1 MSTLK
6 ADTIVAADG
15 SSPVTLTKQSAAK
28 AFVNFDGSGTAS
40 ITKSLNYSS
49 ITDNATGNYT
59 FAFTSNFDDANY
71 IEVSGGSADDGTA
84 NNLILLVG
92 AYRGTSPTT
101 SQLRIQTSYISSGAY
116 TDLDAQRPCSTQF
129 GDLA

>member
-6 ADTIVAADG
+6 ADTIVASDG

-28 AFVNFDGSGTAS
+28 AFVNFDGIGTAS

-49 ITDNATGNYT
+49 ITDNSVGNYT
-59 FAFTSNFDDANY
+59 FAFVNSFSDADY
-71 IEVSGGSADDGTA
+71 IEVSGGGQDDSTA

-101 SQLRIQTSYISSGAY
+101 SQLRIQTSYIASGAY
-116 TDLDAQRPCSTQF
+116 TDLDGQRPCSTQF

>member
-6 ADTIVAADG
+6 ADTIVASDG
-15 SSPVTLTKQSAAK
+15 TSPATLTKQSAAK

-71 IEVSGGSADDGTA
+71 IEVSGGGADDSTA

-101 SQLRIQTSYISSGAY
+101 SQLRIQTSYITSGVY
-116 TDLDAQRPCSTQF
+116 SDLDGQRPCSTQF

>member
-1 MSTLK
+1 MSK
-6 ADTIVAADG
+6 AAELAEFGGGISGGTDAVSG
-15 SSPVTLTKQSAAK
+15 VAK
-28 AFVNFDGSGTAS
+28 AWVNFDGSGTAS

-71 IEVSGGSADDGTA
+71 IEVSGGGADDGTA